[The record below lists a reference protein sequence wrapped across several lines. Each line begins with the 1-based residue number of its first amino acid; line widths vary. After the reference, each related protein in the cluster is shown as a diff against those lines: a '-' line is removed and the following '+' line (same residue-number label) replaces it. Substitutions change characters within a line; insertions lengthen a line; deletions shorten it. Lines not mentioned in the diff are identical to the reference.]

1 MIEADAADAG
11 LPCLLLCVCSRFPT
25 AHRPIQL
32 GNRLRRGKGTL
43 KESLRLEYA
52 PLGEEP
58 GRNSCCGVGFSTCEK
73 VQKITSS
80 ADASKAA
87 PLARSN
93 SPAYRWTSPG

>member
-1 MIEADAADAG
+1 MLG
-11 LPCLLLCVCSRFPT
+11 FP
-25 AHRPIQL
+25 AFSFAFVAVSPRPTGRSSQET
-32 GNRLRRGKGTL
+32 GSGGVKGTL